1 MNRID
6 SEILKF
12 LGEVKDG
19 ISSKVSPKVSASLDI
34 ESEPGIYRLLGW
46 EWIFKAYETG
56 RGPTENTTAGSP
68 TLREKLEKWVTSKGI
83 TGNPKGLAYIMARKI
98 HEQGTKLFRDGG
110 NKGFLTDFFN
120 ESKLNNL
127 ADRIGITWKSEILE
141 EIKTWQ

>member
-6 SEILKF
+6 NEILKF

-56 RGPTENTTAGSP
+56 RGSTENSGAGSP
-68 TLREKLEKWVTSKGI
+68 TLQQSLEKWLQGKGHGLKEATGLSWFISK
-83 TGNPKGLAYIMARKI
+83 RI
-98 HEQGTKLFRDGG
+98 HEKGTLLFKNP